1 MIRKETFVSLR
12 KIMHQEQI
20 RLRHWCMTQDF
31 HLKQILPCLLRRPKQ
46 VIQRDNVIA
55 CPTLELNA
63 HTFDPRIR
71 EAAAYWSYACT
82 IQLGDQEKICAALF
96 RFIFADV
103 DHQQA
108 ARNSIV
114 ELLDIGN
121 RKAQCVVLELA
132 VWKFLCTIQC
142 PGNVSGILE
151 LSEWS
156 R

>member
-1 MIRKETFVSLR
+1 
-12 KIMHQEQI
+12 MHQEQI
-20 RLRHWCMTQDF
+20 LLRHWCMTK
-31 HLKQILPCLLRRPKQ
+31 L
-46 VIQRDNVIA
+46 
-55 CPTLELNA
+55 
-63 HTFDPRIR
+63 
-71 EAAAYWSYACT
+71 
-82 IQLGDQEKICAALF
+82 
-96 RFIFADV
+96 ADV

-132 VWKFLCTIQC
+132 MWKFLCTIQC